1 MIDHEDLVQRKAR
14 SSWSKTFWFKIGF
27 VALLDAMAILAIP
40 ILAADRAWPLLV
52 ILVLSVALINWA
64 YLSPRA
70 NAIRWLAPGLIPLAL
85 FVVWPVFYTAY
96 VSLTN
101 WATGNVLTK
110 EQVVAQLERE
120 VIRGE
125 AGGSLALTV
134 LQDPAGEI
142 AYYLVN
148 DDGEVYFGLPR
159 DRAADPMPDALL
171 DATALGVV
179 DEDGD
184 GRPESVGDYE
194 QVSGLALTG
203 LVAQGLIEDSVLD
216 VPGGVAE
223 VTTTSQARLIQ
234 AGTRYTYDPE
244 TDVLYD
250 AQTDAS
256 CTPQAGNFVCDDG
269 RRIDPGWRI
278 LVGGENYTSILT
290 DPGIRGPFLQV
301 FVWNLVFAFMS
312 VALTFIVG
320 LTLANALQE
329 DRVRGKALFRSIFI
343 IPYAI
348 PAFISALVWRGLLND
363 RYGQVNG
370 LLNSLGF
377 GDVPWLIDGTW
388 AKVAVLMVNTWLGFP
403 YMFLITTGALQ
414 AIPAELKEAAR
425 VDGAGPFRV
434 FRTVTVPLLLVTT
447 APLLIG
453 SFAFNFNNFVLI
465 YLLTQGGPPVAGA
478 GVPFGETDILIS
490 FTFDLAVRSGRGAD
504 FGLASAIVV
513 IIFLLVAAMSAFSF
527 RFTRRL
533 EEIYGNA

>member
-1 MIDHEDLVQRKAR
+1 
-14 SSWSKTFWFKIGF
+14 
-27 VALLDAMAILAIP
+27 
-40 ILAADRAWPLLV
+40 
-52 ILVLSVALINWA
+52 
-64 YLSPRA
+64 
-70 NAIRWLAPGLIPLAL
+70 
-85 FVVWPVFYTAY
+85 
-96 VSLTN
+96 
-101 WATGNVLTK
+101 
-110 EQVVAQLERE
+110 
-120 VIRGE
+120 
-125 AGGSLALTV
+125 
-134 LQDPAGEI
+134 
-142 AYYLVN
+142 
-148 DDGEVYFGLPR
+148 
-159 DRAADPMPDALL
+159 
-171 DATALGVV
+171 
-179 DEDGD
+179 
-184 GRPESVGDYE
+184 
-194 QVSGLALTG
+194 
-203 LVAQGLIEDSVLD
+203 
-216 VPGGVAE
+216 
-223 VTTTSQARLIQ
+223 
-234 AGTRYTYDPE
+234 
-244 TDVLYD
+244 
-250 AQTDAS
+250 
-256 CTPQAGNFVCDDG
+256 
-269 RRIDPGWRI
+269 
-278 LVGGENYTSILT
+278 
-290 DPGIRGPFLQV
+290 
-301 FVWNLVFAFMS
+301 
-312 VALTFIVG
+312 
-320 LTLANALQE
+320 
-329 DRVRGKALFRSIFI
+329 RGKALFRSIFI